1 MIVPTEGKEVLL
13 TMTRPLA
20 GGKAATTCEKNH
32 KAEGVEGHPLP
43 GRISVKGRT
52 RDMMMVIVSGDE
64 VEVENRAKYLLPRR
78 MVTTKERELQPNPA
92 KAQISIRITTG
103 ITGRIHMRADTRS
116 TETADAMVTG
126 IAPREARAEIT
137 ATRSLVVLE
146 PICFL
151 QLFFKTPVISKRI
164 LSFRNIK

>member
-1 MIVPTEGKEVLL
+1 
-13 TMTRPLA
+13 
-20 GGKAATTCEKNH
+20 
-32 KAEGVEGHPLP
+32 
-43 GRISVKGRT
+43 
-52 RDMMMVIVSGDE
+52 MMMVIVSGDE
-64 VEVENRAKYLLPRR
+64 VRNRAKYLLGRR
-78 MVTTKERELQPNPA
+78 MVATKEKPVT
-92 KAQISIRITTG
+92 AQISIRITTG

-151 QLFFKTPVISKRI
+151 QLFFKLLSHQKESYHLEI
-164 LSFRNIK
+164 LNKICL